1 MPWSNSVT
9 TGQRWRTCMATRA
22 GGSACSELSQ
32 WRWIGVSKAIELAK
46 QLITQR
52 IDTVSA
58 LTDVRSEDLN
68 QKNQDGRTMRS
79 VVRVM
84 HDHEMSHLVHVQ
96 KTRQALGALPT
107 EAQMILAQAL
117 QARAALAAALVGL
130 SDDDLERQPEDGQ
143 WSIREIVEHMIRYDP
158 VLVERVTTQ
167 FGVPNS

>member
-1 MPWSNSVT
+1 M
-9 TGQRWRTCMATRA
+9 
-22 GGSACSELSQ
+22 
-32 WRWIGVSKAIELAK
+32 SKAVELAT
-46 QLITQR
+46 QLLTQR
-52 IDTVSA
+52 TGTVAA
-58 LTDVRSEDLN
+58 LTNLRSEDLN

-130 SDDDLERQPEDGQ
+130 SDDDLERKPEDGQ
-143 WSIREIVEHMIRYDP
+143 WSIREIVEHLIRYDP
-158 VLVERVTTQ
+158 ILVERVRTQ
-167 FGVPNS
+167 FGDPNS